1 MTTRWLRV
9 VLVLA
14 CVARL
19 IAVGVRLPRPVQ
31 GDEGSYDSIA
41 WNLATGN
48 GYSVGAVTTADPDLA
63 ARCRRLRSHAQ
74 VQTYLHDEV
83 GYNYRLNSF
92 QGAVLSVK
100 LRHLAAWTARRQALA
115 RAYDAALDGAAV
127 RKPVVTP
134 GHVFHLYVVRHE
146 NRDAFRKALL
156 EQGVETAVHYPTPI
170 HLQPV
175 MKKFGCKEG
184 DLPVTESIARTCV
197 SLPLYPEMPDGDVT
211 RVAEAV
217 RAT

>member
-1 MTTRWLRV
+1 MFGCFSFYPSKNLG
-9 VLVLA
+9 A
-14 CVARL
+14 Y
-19 IAVGVRLPRPVQ
+19 G
-31 GDEGSYDSIA
+31 EG
-41 WNLATGN
+41 
-48 GYSVGAVTTADPDLA
+48 GAVTTADPDLA

-134 GHVFHLYVVRHE
+134 GHVFHLYVVRHQ

-156 EQGVETAVHYPTPI
+156 EKGVETAVHYPTPI

-217 RAT
+217 RATA